1 MQLKQIQK
9 CFREQLSP
17 IYPREEIDHM
27 FHILLDHFYGLP
39 RFILALEPDKSLS
52 EEQTGV
58 MKDALEQL
66 KQHLPLQYITNTA
79 YFMEMELYVDSSVL
93 IPRPETETL
102 VHWVIETAEK
112 AKSGLRIIDLGSG
125 SGCIGIGLARNLPKA
140 EVHLLDISE
149 KALQTALRNAKNQD
163 VVLQGHL
170 GDMRE
175 LSGDLGV
182 FDIMVSNP
190 PYVPESQKKLMR
202 PNVREHEPSLALFVS
217 DENPLEFYRAIA
229 EGLRKNL
236 KAGGWLFFEI
246 HEDFGASLTE
256 MLEALGYSEIQ
267 LKKDIFGKDR
277 YVKARKKK

>member
-1 MQLKQIQK
+1 MQLKQLQK

-27 FHILLDHFYGLP
+27 FYVLLEHFYGLP
-39 RFILALEPDKSLS
+39 RFILALEPEKSLS
-52 EEQTGV
+52 DDQTGV
-58 MKDALEQL
+58 IKDALEQL
-66 KQHLPLQYITNTA
+66 KQHVPLQYVTNTA

-112 AKSGLRIIDLGSG
+112 AKSRLRIIDLGSG

-140 EVHLLDISE
+140 QVHLLDISE
-149 KALQTALRNAKNQD
+149 KALQTALRNAKKQN
-163 VVLQGHL
+163 VALQGHL

-175 LSGDLGV
+175 LSGDLGA

-202 PNVREHEPSLALFVS
+202 PNVREHEPSVALFVS

-229 EGLRKNL
+229 EGLHKNL

-246 HEDFGASLTE
+246 HEDYGVSLIE
-256 MLEALGYSEIQ
+256 MLDALGYSEIQ

-277 YVKARKKK
+277 YVKARKEK

>member
-1 MQLKQIQK
+1 MQLKQLQK
-9 CFREQLSP
+9 CFREQLRP

-27 FHILLDHFYGLP
+27 FHVLLEHYYGLP
-39 RFILALEPDKSLS
+39 RFILALEPEKSLS
-52 EEQTGV
+52 EAQTIV
-58 MKDALEQL
+58 IKDALERL
-66 KQHLPLQYITNTA
+66 KQHVPLQYVTNTA

-102 VHWVIETAEK
+102 VHWVLETAEK
-112 AKSGLRIIDLGSG
+112 AASRLRIIDLGSG
-125 SGCIGIGLARNLPKA
+125 SGCIGIGLARNLPTA

-149 KALQTALRNAKNQD
+149 KALQTALRNAKDQNAD
-163 VVLQGHL
+163 LQGHL

-175 LSGDLGV
+175 LSGDLGA

-229 EGLRKNL
+229 EGLHKNL

-246 HEDFGASLTE
+246 HEDYGVPLLE

-277 YVKARKKK
+277 FIKARKEK